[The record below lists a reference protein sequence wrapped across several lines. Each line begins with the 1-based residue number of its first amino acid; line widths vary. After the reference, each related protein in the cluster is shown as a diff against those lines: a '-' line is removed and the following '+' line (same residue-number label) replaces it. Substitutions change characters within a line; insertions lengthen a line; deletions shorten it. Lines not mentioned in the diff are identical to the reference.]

1 MYLSLQVYE
10 YDIIGIKNTI
20 NRSVDMYMSLR
31 VCEHEVVRIK
41 STILYEVANEAHE
54 NQ

>member
-1 MYLSLQVYE
+1 MNMTSWELKIQL
-10 YDIIGIKNTI
+10 K
-20 NRSVDMYMSLR
+20 RSVDMYMSLR
-31 VCEHEVVRIK
+31 VCEYEVVRIK